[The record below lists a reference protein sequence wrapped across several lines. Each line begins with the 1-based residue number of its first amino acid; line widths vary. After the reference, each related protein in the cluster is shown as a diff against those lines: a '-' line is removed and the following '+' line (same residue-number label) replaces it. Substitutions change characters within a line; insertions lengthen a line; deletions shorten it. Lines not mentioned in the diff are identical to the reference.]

1 MNVNITVTVPLLQKH
16 VIMAVLIPTPA
27 VNVHAVKTNLPARR
41 CVMNLV
47 REPRNLARTAAEAPE
62 NAVKKVPVVH
72 LLVLPQEEF
81 GLNRPINRFAGQ
93 LCLVTARHLNLIQ

>member
-47 REPRNLARTAAEAPE
+47 QEQRNLARTAAEAPE
-62 NAVKKVPVVH
+62 NAVKKVPAVH

-81 GLNRPINRFAGQ
+81 GLNRPTNRFAGQ
-93 LCLVTARHLNLIQ
+93 LCLVTARHLNLIR